1 MTMTHNP
8 QDLIGTEVLDTN
20 GDKIGKVGNVYVADD
35 NTHQP
40 QWITVRTGLFGHK
53 ESFVPLAGAQ
63 LTGDGLHVATTK
75 DMVKSAPQMNDDG
88 RLSEAEGGELYRYY
102 GMTSTGDMRGRQQ
115 GRQQSQGVPGQAGP
129 ERSGDRRRQPNAMN
143 GRDGMAGKA
152 NTADGDGQTMIRSE
166 EQLKVGMQ
174 DHETGRVRL
183 HKHVVTEEQQVTVPV
198 VHEEL
203 RVEREPIRDGD
214 PAARGA
220 EISDEQ
226 DQEIV
231 LHEQRPVVDT
241 ETVAVEKVRLGK
253 ETVTEEQTVKGQVRK
268 ERIEVD
274 DRESTR
280 DKRGGEHRR

>member
-20 GDKIGKVGNVYVADD
+20 GDKIGKVGNVYVAED
-35 NTHQP
+35 NTQQP

-63 LTGDGLHVATTK
+63 LTGEGLHVATTK
-75 DMVKSAPQMNDDG
+75 EMVKSAPQMSEDG
-88 RLSEAEGGELYRYY
+88 RLSESEGGELYRYY
-102 GMTSTGDMRGRQQ
+102 GMGGPQGQ
-115 GRQQSQGVPGQAGP
+115 GRPGRPGQGVPGQAGP
-129 ERSGDRRRQPNAMN
+129 ERSGDKRRQPNAMS
-143 GRDGMAGKA
+143 GKESTAGSGEA
-152 NTADGDGQTMIRSE
+152 GQSMIRSE

-174 DHETGRVRL
+174 DRETGRVRL
-183 HKHVVTEEQQVTVPV
+183 RKHVVTEEQQVTVPV
-198 VHEEL
+198 THEEL
-203 RVEREPIRDGD
+203 RVEREPIRRGD

-220 EISDEQ
+220 EITDEQ

-241 ETVAVEKVRLGK
+241 ETVAVEKVRVGK

-268 ERIEVD
+268 ERIDVD
-274 DRESTR
+274 DRASR
-280 DKRGGEHRR
+280 DNRGGEHRR

>member
-35 NTHQP
+35 KTHQP

-63 LTGDGLHVATTK
+63 LSGDGLHVATTK

-102 GMTSTGDMRGRQQ
+102 GMAGTSGMGDQQRG
-115 GRQQSQGVPGQAGP
+115 QGVPGQAGP
-129 ERSGDRRRQPNAMN
+129 ERSGDRRRQPNAMS
-143 GRDGMAGKA
+143 GRDGMAGKG
-152 NTADGDGQTMIRSE
+152 NTADGDSGQSMIRSE

-174 DHETGRVRL
+174 DREIGRVRL

-198 VHEEL
+198 THEEL

-274 DRESTR
+274 DRQSTR

>member
-35 NTHQP
+35 KAQQP

-53 ESFVPLAGAQ
+53 ESFVPLAGAER
-63 LTGDGLHVATTK
+63 TGDGLRVATTK
-75 DMVKSAPQMNDDG
+75 DMVKSAPQMSDDG
-88 RLSEAEGGELYRYY
+88 RLSETEGGELYRYY
-102 GMTSTGDMRGRQQ
+102 GMTEQPMTGRQ
-115 GRQQSQGVPGQAGP
+115 GRGVPGQAGP
-129 ERSGDRRRQPNAMN
+129 ERSGDRRRQPNA
-143 GRDGMAGKA
+143 GAGHGKA
-152 NTADGDGQTMIRSE
+152 ADAGEAMVRSE
-166 EQLKVGMQ
+166 EQLKVGT
-174 DHETGRVRL
+174 EAREVGRVRL

-198 VHEEL
+198 SHEEL
-203 RVEREPIRDGD
+203 RVEREPIRQGD

-220 EISDEQ
+220 RIGDEQ

-253 ETVTEEQTVKGQVRK
+253 ETVTEDQSVKGKVRK
-268 ERIEVD
+268 ERIDVD
-274 DRESTR
+274 DRG
-280 DKRGGEHRR
+280 DNRRK

>member
-35 NTHQP
+35 KTHQP

-63 LTGDGLHVATTK
+63 MSGDGLHVATTK

-102 GMTSTGDMRGRQQ
+102 GMDGGGGRMTGRPG
-115 GRQQSQGVPGQAGP
+115 QGVPGQPGP
-129 ERSGDRRRQPNAMN
+129 ERSGDRRRQPNGMN
-143 GRDGMAGKA
+143 SAAGNE
-152 NTADGDGQTMIRSE
+152 NTADGQAMVRSE

-174 DHETGRVRL
+174 DRETGRVRL

-198 VHEEL
+198 QHEEL
-203 RVEREPIRDGD
+203 RVEREPIREGD

-220 EISDEQ
+220 KISDEQ

-253 ETVTEEQTVKGQVRK
+253 ETVTEEQTVKGKVRK
-268 ERIEVD
+268 ERIDVD
-274 DRESTR
+274 DRAQ
-280 DKRGGEHRR
+280 RGGEHRR